1 MKLTVKQRKF
11 ADNYIETGNAKQSAI
26 DAGYAKRSAQQIG
39 AENLLKPV
47 IKSYITKKL
56 KEIESAKIMDATEAI
71 ELLTSIARGEET
83 ETVYIPTITGDVVE
97 EEKPADLKTKITAI
111 REILKR
117 YPSSDKVRDAQARKL
132 LAEAEITE
140 ARAKDVKEG
149 SDGQMNV
156 LTNLLDELKDGVS
169 DGD

>member
-26 DAGYAKRSAQQIG
+26 DAGYSKRTAPTIG
-39 AENLLKPV
+39 SENLTKPNV
-47 IKSYITKKL
+47 KSYITKKL

-83 ETVYIPTITGDVVE
+83 ETVFVPTIDGDVVQK
-97 EEKPADLKTKITAI
+97 EKPADLKTKITAI

-117 YPSSDKVRDAQARKL
+117 YPGSDKVRDAQARKL
-132 LAEAEITE
+132 VAEAEIAE
-140 ARAKDVKEG
+140 ARARDAQ
-149 SDGQMNV
+149 DGNDDQMNV
-156 LTNLLDELKDGVS
+156 LGNLLNKLKDGVS
-169 DGD
+169 DGS